1 MTNCFKNRYT
11 LQVSNDTVAFCLDVV
26 SSFHLVL
33 SLLNIF
39 VVSSSKEALFKRI
52 LLFYVNS
59 VLKSLLG
66 AFIHTQNAP
75 VKL

>member
-1 MTNCFKNRYT
+1 M
-11 LQVSNDTVAFCLDVV
+11 
-26 SSFHLVL
+26 
-33 SLLNIF
+33 
-39 VVSSSKEALFKRI
+39 RI

-66 AFIHTQNAP
+66 AFINIQNAT

>member
-1 MTNCFKNRYT
+1 M
-11 LQVSNDTVAFCLDVV
+11 
-26 SSFHLVL
+26 
-33 SLLNIF
+33 
-39 VVSSSKEALFKRI
+39 RI

-59 VLKSLLG
+59 VLKSLLS

>member
-1 MTNCFKNRYT
+1 M
-11 LQVSNDTVAFCLDVV
+11 
-26 SSFHLVL
+26 
-33 SLLNIF
+33 
-39 VVSSSKEALFKRI
+39 RI

-66 AFIHTQNAP
+66 AFNHIQNAP